1 MTFGVSLARPRK
13 GNGSL
18 WPSVARDGPSA
29 TDFFFPLGK
38 NLGKFRK
45 SLKKPDLI
53 GYNATQLA
61 RQMAREEIKAA
72 STQSM
77 FSMAYAA

>member
-1 MTFGVSLARPRK
+1 
-13 GNGSL
+13 
-18 WPSVARDGPSA
+18 
-29 TDFFFPLGK
+29 
-38 NLGKFRK
+38 
-45 SLKKPDLI
+45 LKILELVND
-53 GYNATQLA
+53 NAAQLA